1 VPHARTDAWTVKGHT
16 LEPEQP
22 PQGTAAPEAAEG
34 TDVAPKHVT
43 EQQLNKAITSRMKS
57 FEERLEKSFGES
69 FTSFS
74 ATLRTELAGL
84 MPKPPEAKSEG
95 GKKPGEKPESPEL
108 HALQDEV
115 ARLKKESEDVR
126 IQRDV
131 ERTKLRDAS
140 LRQTLTDALASAG
153 IEGVRARH
161 AVGLL
166 VDAEKRVRWSERED
180 AAVFRRSEHDV
191 VPLDEG
197 LGEWLRSDDAKLYLP
212 PRNAAGSGD
221 RPGGAAPKT
230 PAAAPTRSDVA
241 EGLRRALLGQI

>member
-1 VPHARTDAWTVKGHT
+1 

-22 PQGTAAPEAAEG
+22 PQGTVAPEATQG
-34 TDVAPKHVT
+34 TDDAPKHVT
-43 EQQLNKAITSRMKS
+43 EAQLNKAITARMKS

-74 ATLRTELAGL
+74 ATLRTELAAL
-84 MPKPPEAKSEG
+84 MPKPPEAKAEG
-95 GKKPGEKPESPEL
+95 GKKESEKSGADHPEL
-108 HALQDEV
+108 HALKGEV
-115 ARLKKESEDVR
+115 ARLTKQSEDVR
-126 IQRDV
+126 AERDV

-166 VDAEKRVRWSERED
+166 VDAEKRVRWSERGD
-180 AAVFRRSEHDV
+180 AALFRRGPDDEV
-191 VPLDEG
+191 ELDEG
-197 LGEWLRSDDAKLYLP
+197 LRHWLTTDDAKLYLP

-221 RPGGAAPKT
+221 RPGGSAPKT
-230 PAAAPTRSDVA
+230 PPAAPTRTDVA
-241 EGLRRALLGQI
+241 DGLRRALLGQI